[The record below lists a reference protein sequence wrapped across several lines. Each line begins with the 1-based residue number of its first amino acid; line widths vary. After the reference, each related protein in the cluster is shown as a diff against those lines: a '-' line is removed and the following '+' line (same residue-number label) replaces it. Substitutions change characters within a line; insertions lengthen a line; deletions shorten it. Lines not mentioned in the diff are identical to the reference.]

1 VVIDVDEAC
10 SHIFALTDRLAPR
23 PVQIISKNLRPKSDR
38 LLETQ
43 AMLRRVAEDL
53 MLCVNVDHAV
63 QKMKEDQGTLRVLR
77 WLTTEVEDEFVLR
90 SLQNAYASRP
100 PKSQVLPGQAFATYL
115 LALSKG
121 PEPVWRDDR

>member
-1 VVIDVDEAC
+1 
-10 SHIFALTDRLAPR
+10 
-23 PVQIISKNLRPKSDR
+23 
-38 LLETQ
+38 
-43 AMLRRVAEDL
+43 MLRRVAEDL